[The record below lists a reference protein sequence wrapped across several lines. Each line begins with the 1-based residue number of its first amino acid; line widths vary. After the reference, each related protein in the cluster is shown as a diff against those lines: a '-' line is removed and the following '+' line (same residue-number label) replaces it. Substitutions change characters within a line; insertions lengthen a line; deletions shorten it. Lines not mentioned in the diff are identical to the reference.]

1 MVKPLAN
8 ISEFDMTEPTKPAR
22 ETRKSLLTP
31 LEFARIAD
39 LAWRTDPRGS
49 LARQISDATGVSE
62 SSIERW
68 LKDERHPAPAERI
81 AEALR
86 LADKRMHENSDFLY
100 NVAMTLA
107 KNPS

>member
-1 MVKPLAN
+1 MNDTPQ
-8 ISEFDMTEPTKPAR
+8 EPAR
-22 ETRKSLLTP
+22 TTRQSLLTP
-31 LEFARIAD
+31 LEFAKIAD

-49 LARQISDATGVSE
+49 LARQISEAIGVSE

-68 LKDERHPAPAERI
+68 LKDERHPAPPERI

-100 NVAMTLA
+100 KVAITLA
-107 KNPS
+107 QNPA